1 MSRIGRPIMQTSLT
15 LLLLSSLLGLLS
27 SVARTTE
34 AAPEYLYH
42 VCSDTTSFNP
52 NSIYET
58 NLNLALSALSSNA
71 TRDTGFYNV
80 TAGRT
85 SPDIAYALFLCRGDV
100 TSQAC
105 QDCVAIAVNETVR
118 QQCRGLKVAI
128 TWYDQC
134 MLRYSNVSFFSQ
146 VSQVP
151 AISMY
156 NTQNITE
163 PSRFN
168 QLLLE
173 TLNSIRTEAANDQS
187 GKKYATKEENFTG
200 FQSLYTLLQCTPDLS
215 PDQCNQCLVGT
226 IASLPN
232 CCTGRQGGRVLTP
245 SCNVRFEVYPFYTE
259 PASPTSPP
267 PLAPPNSV
275 PTTDEGIFSVTKPI
289 PFSSLLVACVSVD
302 FRNLIDC
309 NKTLNKA
316 ICLNISKYM

>member
-1 MSRIGRPIMQTSLT
+1 MNRPIMPNTLT
-15 LLLLSSLLGLLS
+15 LPLLCSLLGLLS
-27 SVARTTE
+27 SVARTSE

-42 VCSDTTSFNP
+42 ICTNETTFSP

-118 QQCRGLKVAI
+118 QRCRGLKEAI
-128 TWYDQC
+128 IWYDQC

-146 VSQVP
+146 VSESPSVY
-151 AISMY
+151 MW

-163 PSRFN
+163 QARFD
-168 QLLLE
+168 QLLVDSF
-173 TLNSIRTEAANDQS
+173 NSIRSEAANDQS

-200 FQSLYTLLQCTPDLS
+200 FQSLYTLVQCTPDLS
-215 PDQCNQCLVGT
+215 PDQCNRCLVGT
-226 IASLPN
+226 IALLPN
-232 CCTGRQGGRVLTP
+232 CCSGKQGGRVLFP

-259 PASPTSPP
+259 PAPPPSPP
-267 PLAPPNSV
+267 PLAPPNSE
-275 PTTDEGIFSVTKPI
+275 PTTDEGTFSVTKPI
-289 PFSSLLVACVSVD
+289 PFSSVLVAYISVD

-309 NKTLNKA
+309 HKTPNKA